1 MPLFKRVTYS
11 FCMEPRPKFN
21 KTKIVATVG
30 PASNTYEKL
39 GMLIRE
45 GVDVFRLNF
54 SHGSYEDHLAVI
66 HNVRRLN
73 KDMRTN
79 VGLLQDLQGPKI
91 RLGDVEGGGVEIKAG
106 DKIKLVCGEKE
117 ISTATRLSTIY
128 LGLARDVKAG
138 DMILIDDGKIELRV
152 LATDRDKEVDVEVIY
167 GGLVKPRKGINLP
180 DSEVSAPSM
189 TEKDIEDLKFGL
201 ENDVDWI
208 ALSFAR
214 RAEDIRF
221 IKSLIAE
228 SGKTA
233 RIIAKIETPEGLR
246 NLDEIIAIT
255 DAVMVARGDL
265 GVEVKMEEVPMAQ
278 KEIVAKCNKAG
289 KPVIVATQMMESM
302 ITAPRPTRAET
313 SDVANAVVDGADA
326 VMLSAETAVG
336 AYPAEVI
343 RSMVATILSVE
354 SRMPSLYNHWHTI
367 TPESPTF
374 MVDSIL
380 SAACHLAKNT
390 GAKAITG
397 MTHRGY
403 TAFQIAKYRP
413 KASIFIFTDNRPLL
427 TALSLI
433 WGVRG
438 FYYDRMVSTDSTVS
452 DIKYVLTT
460 TGHLDAGDVFI
471 NTASMPINEKGKT
484 NMVKVSV
491 A

>member
-1 MPLFKRVTYS
+1 
-11 FCMEPRPKFN
+11 MEPTSQTPVVSFN
-21 KTKIVATVG
+21 RTKIVATVG
-30 PASNTYEKL
+30 PASNTYDRL
-39 GMLIRE
+39 GVLIRE

-54 SHGSYEDHLAVI
+54 SHGAHEEHLSVI
-66 HNVRRLN
+66 NTVRQLN
-73 KDMRTN
+73 KDLHTN

-91 RLGDVEGGGVEIKAG
+91 RLGDVEGGQVEIKAG

-128 LGLARDVKAG
+128 LGLARDVKPG
-138 DMILIDDGKIELRV
+138 DMILLDDGKLELRV

-167 GGLVKPRKGINLP
+167 GGTVKPRKGINLP
-180 DSEVSAPSM
+180 DSNVSAPSM

-201 ENDVDWI
+201 DNDVDWV

-228 SGKTA
+228 AGKQT
-233 RIIAKIETPEGLR
+233 RVVAKIETPEGLR
-246 NLDEIIAIT
+246 NIDEIIAIT
-255 DAVMVARGDL
+255 DAIMVARGDL
-265 GVEVKMEEVPMAQ
+265 GVEINGGEVPLAQ
-278 KEIVAKCNKAG
+278 KMIIQKCNKAG

-313 SDVANAVVDGADA
+313 NDVANAVLDGTDA

-336 AYPAEVI
+336 QYTVEVI
-343 RSMVATILSVE
+343 RSMVNIIRSVE
-354 SRMPSLYNHWHTI
+354 TNSEQIFHRFHPIDAKSPS
-367 TPESPTF
+367 F
-374 MVDSIL
+374 MVDSVL
-380 SAACHLAKNT
+380 SAASHLSRNT

-397 MTHRGY
+397 LTHRGY
-403 TAFQIAKYRP
+403 TAFQISKYRP
-413 KASIFIFTDNRPLL
+413 KANIFVFTDNRSLL
-427 TALSLI
+427 TVLSLV

-438 FYYDRMVSTDSTVS
+438 FYYDQMQSTDATIS
-452 DIKYVLTT
+452 DIKQALTT
-460 TGHLDAGDVFI
+460 TGHLQKGDVFI

>member
-1 MPLFKRVTYS
+1 
-11 FCMEPRPKFN
+11 
-21 KTKIVATVG
+21 
-30 PASNTYEKL
+30 
-39 GMLIRE
+39 
-45 GVDVFRLNF
+45 
-54 SHGSYEDHLAVI
+54 
-66 HNVRRLN
+66 VRRLN

-214 RAEDIRF
+214 RADDIRF

-228 SGKTA
+228 SGKST
-233 RIIAKIETPEGLR
+233 RVIAKIETPEGLR

>member
-1 MPLFKRVTYS
+1 MQPSPVS
-11 FCMEPRPKFN
+11 FN

-30 PASNTYEKL
+30 PASNTYERL

-54 SHGSYEDHLAVI
+54 SHGSYEDHLSVI
-66 HNVRRLN
+66 NTVRRLN

-91 RLGDVEGGGVEIKAG
+91 RLGEVEGGGVEIKRG

-128 LGLARDVKAG
+128 LGLARDVKPG
-138 DMILIDDGKIELRV
+138 DQILIDDGKIELKV
-152 LATDRDKEVDVEVIY
+152 LATDRDKEVDVEVVY

-189 TEKDIEDLKFGL
+189 TEKDIEDLKFGM
-201 ENDVDWI
+201 EHNVDWI

-214 RAEDIRF
+214 KADDIRF
-221 IKSLIAE
+221 IKNLIAE
-228 SGKTA
+228 AGKTT
-233 RIIAKIETPEGLR
+233 RVVAKIETPDGLR
-246 NLDEIIAIT
+246 NIDEIIALT

-278 KEIVAKCNKAG
+278 KMIIEKCNKAG

-313 SDVANAVVDGADA
+313 SDVANAVIDGADA

-336 AYPAEVI
+336 QYPAEVI

-354 SRMPSLYNHWHTI
+354 SRSPKLFYKWWPVDS
-367 TPESPTF
+367 SAPTF
-374 MVDSIL
+374 VEDSIL
-380 SAACHLAKNT
+380 SASCHLAKNT
-390 GAKAITG
+390 SARVLTG
-397 MTHRGY
+397 LTGKGY
-403 TAFQIAKYRP
+403 TAFQLAKYRP
-413 KASIFIFTDNRPLL
+413 KADIFIFTDNRPLL
-427 TALSLI
+427 TVLSLV

-438 FYYDRMVSTDSTVS
+438 FYYDRFNSTDSTIA
-452 DIKYVLTT
+452 DIKNILMT
-460 TGHLDAGDVFI
+460 TGNLNAGNVFI
-471 NTASMPINEKGKT
+471 TTGTMPISERGRA

>member
-1 MPLFKRVTYS
+1 
-11 FCMEPRPKFN
+11 MEPLPHFN

-39 GMLIRE
+39 GMLMRE

-54 SHGSYEDHLAVI
+54 SHGSHEDHLSVI
-66 HNVRRLN
+66 NTVRRLN

-91 RLGDVEGGGVEIKAG
+91 RLGEVEGGAVEIKAG

-117 ISTATRLSTIY
+117 TSTATRLSTIY
-128 LGLARDVKAG
+128 LGLARDVKPG

-189 TEKDIEDLKFGL
+189 TDKDIEDLKFGL
-201 ENDVDWI
+201 ENDVDWV

-221 IKSLIAE
+221 IKGLIAE
-228 SGKTA
+228 SGKSA
-233 RIIAKIETPEGLR
+233 RVIAKIETPEGLK

-278 KEIVAKCNKAG
+278 KLIVEKCNKAG

-313 SDVANAVVDGADA
+313 SDVANAVLDGADA

-343 RSMVATILSVE
+343 RSMVGTILSVE
-354 SRMPSLYNHWHTI
+354 TRRESLYHRWHPI
-367 TPESPTF
+367 SPESPTF
-374 MVDSIL
+374 MVDSVL

-413 KASIFIFTDNRPLL
+413 KANIFIFTDNRSLL
-427 TALSLI
+427 TTLSLI

-438 FYYDRMVSTDSTVS
+438 FYYDRMVSTDSSVS
-452 DIKYVLTT
+452 DIKYALTA
-460 TGHLDAGDVFI
+460 TGNLNKGDVFI

>member
-1 MPLFKRVTYS
+1 
-11 FCMEPRPKFN
+11 METRAQFN

-30 PASNTYEKL
+30 PASNTYERL
-39 GMLIRE
+39 AMLIRE

-54 SHGSYEDHLAVI
+54 SHGSYEDHLSVI
-66 HNVRRLN
+66 NTVRRLN
-73 KDMRTN
+73 KDLRTN

-91 RLGDVEGGGVEIKAG
+91 RLGEVEGGGVEITRG

-128 LGLARDVKAG
+128 LGLARDVKPG
-138 DMILIDDGKIELRV
+138 DMILLDDGKIELKV
-152 LATDRDKEVDVEVIY
+152 LATDRETEVDVEVIY

-201 ENDVDWI
+201 ANDVDWI

-228 SGKTA
+228 EGKDT
-233 RIIAKIETPEGLR
+233 RVIAKIETPEGLR

-278 KEIVAKCNKAG
+278 KMIVEKCNKAG

-302 ITAPRPTRAET
+302 ISAPRPTRAET
-313 SDVANAVVDGADA
+313 SDVANAVMDGADA
-326 VMLSAETAVG
+326 LMLSAETAVG
-336 AYPAEVI
+336 QYPAEVI
-343 RSMVATILSVE
+343 RSMVGTIASVE
-354 SRMPSLYNHWHTI
+354 SRMQSLYNHWFPI
-367 TPESPTF
+367 DPTAPSF
-374 MVDSIL
+374 MVDSLL

-390 GAKAITG
+390 GAKAITA

-413 KASIFIFTDNRPLL
+413 KANIFVFTDNRPLL
-427 TALSLI
+427 TTLSLI

-438 FYYDRMVSTDSTVS
+438 FYYDRMVSTDNTVL

-460 TGHLDAGDVFI
+460 MGHLQKGDVFI
-471 NTASMPINEKGKT
+471 NTASMPINEKGKA

>member
-1 MPLFKRVTYS
+1 MQPSPVS
-11 FCMEPRPKFN
+11 FN

-30 PASNTYEKL
+30 PASNTYERL

-54 SHGSYEDHLAVI
+54 SHGSYEDHLSVI
-66 HNVRRLN
+66 NTVRRLN

-91 RLGDVEGGGVEIKAG
+91 RLGEVEGGGVEIKRG

-128 LGLARDVKAG
+128 LGLARDVKPG
-138 DMILIDDGKIELRV
+138 DQILIDDGKIELKV
-152 LATDRDKEVDVEVIY
+152 LATDRDKEVDVEVVY

-189 TEKDIEDLKFGL
+189 TEKDIEDLKFGM
-201 ENDVDWI
+201 EHNVDWI

-214 RAEDIRF
+214 KADDIRF
-221 IKSLIAE
+221 IKNLIAE
-228 SGKTA
+228 AGKTT
-233 RIIAKIETPEGLR
+233 RVVAKIETPDGLR
-246 NLDEIIAIT
+246 NIDEIIALT

-278 KEIVAKCNKAG
+278 KMIIEKCNKAG

-313 SDVANAVVDGADA
+313 SDVANAVLDGADA

-336 AYPAEVI
+336 QYPAEVI

-354 SRMPSLYNHWHTI
+354 SRSPKLFYKWWPVDATA
-367 TPESPTF
+367 PTF
-374 MVDSIL
+374 VEDSIL

-390 GAKAITG
+390 SARVITG
-397 MTHRGY
+397 LTGKGY
-403 TAFQIAKYRP
+403 TAFQLAKYRP
-413 KASIFIFTDNRPLL
+413 KADIFVFTDNRPLL
-427 TALSLI
+427 TVLSLV

-438 FYYDRMVSTDSTVS
+438 FYYDRFNSTDSTIT
-452 DIKYVLTT
+452 DIKNILTT
-460 TGHLDAGDVFI
+460 TGNLNQGNVFI
-471 NTASMPINEKGKT
+471 TTGSMPISERGRA

>member
-1 MPLFKRVTYS
+1 
-11 FCMEPRPKFN
+11 MENRPTFN

-30 PASNTYEKL
+30 PASNTYERL

-54 SHGSYEDHLAVI
+54 SHGSYEDHLSVI
-66 HNVRRLN
+66 NLVRRLN

-91 RLGDVEGGGVEIKAG
+91 RLGDVEGGGVEIKPG

-128 LGLARDVKAG
+128 LGLARDVKPG
-138 DMILIDDGKIELRV
+138 DMILIDDGKIELKV
-152 LATDRDKEVDVEVIY
+152 LATDRDTEVDVEVIY

-180 DSEVSAPSM
+180 DSEVSAPAM

-201 ENDVDWI
+201 ENGVDWV

-214 RAEDIRF
+214 RGDDIRF
-221 IKSLIAE
+221 IKNLIADA
-228 SGKTA
+228 GKNT
-233 RIIAKIETPEGLR
+233 RVIAKIETPEGLK
-246 NLDEIIAIT
+246 NLDDIIALT

-278 KEIVAKCNKAG
+278 KLIVEKCNKAG

-313 SDVANAVVDGADA
+313 SDVANAVIDGADA

-354 SRMPSLYNHWHTI
+354 TGMPRLFHKWWPIDPT
-367 TPESPTF
+367 SPNF
-374 MVDSIL
+374 MVDSII

-390 GAKAITG
+390 GAKAITA
-397 MTHRGY
+397 MSHRGY
-403 TAFQIAKYRP
+403 TAFQFSKYRP
-413 KASIFIFTDNRPLL
+413 QAGIFVFTDNRDLL
-427 TALSLI
+427 TVISLS

-438 FYYDRMVSTDSTVS
+438 FYYDRRISTDSTIS
-452 DIKYVLTT
+452 DLAYVLTT
-460 TGHLDAGDVFI
+460 TGHLQKGDVFI
-471 NTASMPINEKGKT
+471 NTASMPINEKGRT
-484 NMVKVSV
+484 NMMKVSV

>member
-1 MPLFKRVTYS
+1 MQPSPVS
-11 FCMEPRPKFN
+11 FN

-30 PASNTYEKL
+30 PASNTYERL

-54 SHGSYEDHLAVI
+54 SHGSYEDHLSVI
-66 HNVRRLN
+66 NTVRRLN

-91 RLGDVEGGGVEIKAG
+91 RLGEVEGGGVEIKRG

-128 LGLARDVKAG
+128 LGLARDVKPG
-138 DMILIDDGKIELRV
+138 DQILIDDGKIELKV
-152 LATDRDKEVDVEVIY
+152 LATDRDKEVDVEVVY

-201 ENDVDWI
+201 EHDVDWI

-214 RAEDIRF
+214 KADDIRF
-221 IKSLIAE
+221 IKNLIAE
-228 SGKTA
+228 AGKTT
-233 RIIAKIETPEGLR
+233 RVVAKIETPDGLR
-246 NLDEIIAIT
+246 NIDEIIALT

-278 KEIVAKCNKAG
+278 KMIIEKCNKAG

-313 SDVANAVVDGADA
+313 SDVANAVLDGADA

-336 AYPAEVI
+336 QYPAEVI

-354 SRMPSLYNHWHTI
+354 SRSPKLFYKWWPVDATA
-367 TPESPTF
+367 PTF
-374 MVDSIL
+374 VEDSIL
-380 SAACHLAKNT
+380 SASCHLAKNT
-390 GAKAITG
+390 TARVITG
-397 MTHRGY
+397 LTGKGY
-403 TAFQIAKYRP
+403 TAFQLAKYRP
-413 KASIFIFTDNRPLL
+413 KADIFIFTDNRPLL
-427 TALSLI
+427 TVLSLV

-438 FYYDRMVSTDSTVS
+438 FYYDRFNSTDSTIA
-452 DIKYVLTT
+452 DIKNILTT
-460 TGHLDAGDVFI
+460 TGNLNEGNVFI
-471 NTASMPINEKGKT
+471 TTGSMPISDRGRA

>member
-1 MPLFKRVTYS
+1 
-11 FCMEPRPKFN
+11 MEPTTVSFN

-30 PASNTYEKL
+30 PASNTYERL

-54 SHGSYEDHLAVI
+54 SHGAHEEHLSVI
-66 HNVRRLN
+66 NTVRRLN

-91 RLGDVEGGGVEIKAG
+91 RLGEVEGGGVEIKAG

-128 LGLARDVKAG
+128 LGLARDVKPG
-138 DMILIDDGKIELRV
+138 DQILIDDGKIELRV
-152 LATDRDKEVDVEVIY
+152 LATDRDKEVDVEVVY

-201 ENDVDWI
+201 EHDVDWV

-214 RAEDIRF
+214 RADDIRF
-221 IKSLIAE
+221 IKNLIAE
-228 SGKTA
+228 SGKMT
-233 RIIAKIETPEGLR
+233 RVIAKIETPDGLR
-246 NLDEIIAIT
+246 NIDEIIALT

-278 KEIVAKCNKAG
+278 KMIIEKCNKAG

-313 SDVANAVVDGADA
+313 SDVANAVIDGTDA

-336 AYPAEVI
+336 DYPAEVI

-354 SRMPSLYNHWHTI
+354 SRSPKLFHKWW
-367 TPESPTF
+367 PVDPASPTF
-374 MVDSIL
+374 MVDSVL

-390 GAKAITG
+390 GAKVITG

-413 KASIFIFTDNRPLL
+413 KANIFVFTDDRAML
-427 TALSLI
+427 TVLSLV
-433 WGVRG
+433 WGVRC
-438 FYYDRMVSTDSTVS
+438 FYYDRFNSTDSTIA
-452 DIKYVLTT
+452 DLRYVLTT
-460 TGHLDAGDVFI
+460 TGHLNKGDVFI
-471 NTASMPINEKGKT
+471 NTATLPITDKGRA

>member
-1 MPLFKRVTYS
+1 
-11 FCMEPRPKFN
+11 MENRPTFN

-30 PASNTYEKL
+30 PASNTYERL

-66 HNVRRLN
+66 NLVRRLN

-91 RLGDVEGGGVEIKAG
+91 RLGDVEGGGVEIKPG

-117 ISTATRLSTIY
+117 VSTATRLSTIY

-138 DMILIDDGKIELRV
+138 DMILIDDGKIELKV

-180 DSEVSAPSM
+180 DSEVSAPAM

-201 ENDVDWI
+201 ENDVDWV

-214 RAEDIRF
+214 RGEDIRF
-221 IKSLIAE
+221 IKNLIAE
-228 SGKTA
+228 AGKNT
-233 RIIAKIETPEGLR
+233 RVIAKIETPEGLK
-246 NLDEIIAIT
+246 NLDDIIALT

-278 KEIVAKCNKAG
+278 KLIVEKCNKVG

-313 SDVANAVVDGADA
+313 SDVANAVIDGADA

-354 SRMPSLYNHWHTI
+354 TQMPRLFHKWWPIDAT
-367 TPESPTF
+367 SPNF
-374 MVDSIL
+374 MVDSVI

-390 GAKAITG
+390 GAKAITI
-397 MTHRGY
+397 MSRRGY
-403 TAFQIAKYRP
+403 AAFQFPKYRP
-413 KASIFIFTDNRPLL
+413 LANIFVFTDNRELL
-427 TALSLI
+427 TALSLS

-438 FYYDRMVSTDSTVS
+438 FYFDRHISTDSTIN
-452 DIKYVLTT
+452 DLAYILTT
-460 TGHLDAGDVFI
+460 TGHLQKGDVFI
-471 NTASMPINEKGKT
+471 NTASMPVNEMGRT

>member
-1 MPLFKRVTYS
+1 MQPSPVS
-11 FCMEPRPKFN
+11 FN

-30 PASNTYEKL
+30 PASNTYERL

-54 SHGSYEDHLAVI
+54 SHGAYEEHLSVI
-66 HNVRRLN
+66 NTVRRLN

-91 RLGDVEGGGVEIKAG
+91 RLGEVEGGGVEINRG
-106 DKIKLVCGEKE
+106 DKIKLICGEKE

-128 LGLARDVKAG
+128 LGLARDVKPG
-138 DMILIDDGKIELRV
+138 DQILIDDGKIELKV

-201 ENDVDWI
+201 EHDVDWV

-214 RAEDIRF
+214 KADDIRF
-221 IKSLIAE
+221 IKNLIAE
-228 SGKTA
+228 AGKTT
-233 RIIAKIETPEGLR
+233 RVVAKIETPDGLR
-246 NLDEIIAIT
+246 NIDEIIALT

-278 KEIVAKCNKAG
+278 KMIIEKCNKAG

-313 SDVANAVVDGADA
+313 SDVANAVLDGADA

-336 AYPAEVI
+336 QYPAEVI

-354 SRMPSLYNHWHTI
+354 SRSPKLFYKWW
-367 TPESPTF
+367 PVDAAAPTF
-374 MVDSIL
+374 VEDSIL
-380 SAACHLAKNT
+380 SASCHLAKNT
-390 GAKAITG
+390 TARVITG
-397 MTHRGY
+397 MTGKGY
-403 TAFQIAKYRP
+403 TAFQLAKYRP
-413 KASIFIFTDNRPLL
+413 KADIFIFTDNRPLL
-427 TALSLI
+427 TVLSLV
-433 WGVRG
+433 WGVRC
-438 FYYDRMVSTDSTVS
+438 FYYDRFNSTDSTIS
-452 DIKYVLTT
+452 DIKNVLLTT
-460 TGHLDAGDVFI
+460 GNLKEGNVFI
-471 NTASMPINEKGKT
+471 TTGSMPISERGRA

>member
-1 MPLFKRVTYS
+1 
-11 FCMEPRPKFN
+11 MEPRPHFN
-21 KTKIVATVG
+21 RTKIVATVG

-54 SHGSYEDHLAVI
+54 SHGSYEDHLSVI
-66 HNVRRLN
+66 NTVRRLN
-73 KDMRTN
+73 KDMRTH

-91 RLGDVEGGGVEIKAG
+91 RLGDVEGGGVEIKPG

-189 TEKDIEDLKFGL
+189 TEKDIADLKFGL
-201 ENDVDWI
+201 EHDVDWI

-228 SGKTA
+228 SGKTT
-233 RIIAKIETPEGLR
+233 RVIAKIETPEGLK
-246 NLDEIIAIT
+246 NLDEIIALT

-278 KEIVAKCNKAG
+278 KMIVEKCNKAG

-313 SDVANAVVDGADA
+313 SDVANAVIDGADA

-336 AYPAEVI
+336 QYPAEVI
-343 RSMVATILSVE
+343 RSMVGTIMSVE
-354 SRMPSLYNHWHTI
+354 TRMPSIYHHWHPI
-367 TPESPTF
+367 TPDSPSF
-374 MVDSIL
+374 MVDSVL

-413 KASIFIFTDNRPLL
+413 KAHIFIFTDNRNLL
-427 TALSLI
+427 TTLSLI

-438 FYYDRMVSTDSTVS
+438 FYYDRMVSTDGTVS
-452 DIKYVLTT
+452 DIKYALTAS
-460 TGHLDAGDVFI
+460 GHLQKGDVFI

>member
-1 MPLFKRVTYS
+1 
-11 FCMEPRPKFN
+11 MEPTTVSFN

-30 PASNTYEKL
+30 PASNTYERL

-54 SHGSYEDHLAVI
+54 SHGAHEEHLSVI
-66 HNVRRLN
+66 NTVRRLN

-91 RLGDVEGGGVEIKAG
+91 RLGEVAGGGVEIKAG

-128 LGLARDVKAG
+128 LGLARDVKPG
-138 DMILIDDGKIELRV
+138 DQILIDDGKIELRV
-152 LATDRDKEVDVEVIY
+152 LATDRDKEVDVEVVY

-201 ENDVDWI
+201 EHDVDWV

-214 RAEDIRF
+214 RADDIRF
-221 IKSLIAE
+221 IKNLIAE
-228 SGKTA
+228 SGKMT
-233 RIIAKIETPEGLR
+233 RVIAKIETPDGLR
-246 NLDEIIAIT
+246 NIDEIIALT

-278 KEIVAKCNKAG
+278 KMIIEKCNKAG

-313 SDVANAVVDGADA
+313 SDVANAVIDGTDA

-336 AYPAEVI
+336 DYPAEVI

-354 SRMPSLYNHWHTI
+354 SRSPKLFHKWW
-367 TPESPTF
+367 PVDPASPTF
-374 MVDSIL
+374 MVDSVL

-390 GAKAITG
+390 GAKVITG

-413 KASIFIFTDNRPLL
+413 KANIFVFTDDRAML
-427 TALSLI
+427 TVLSLV
-433 WGVRG
+433 WGVRC
-438 FYYDRMVSTDSTVS
+438 FYYDRFNSTDSTIA
-452 DIKYVLTT
+452 DLRYVLTT
-460 TGHLDAGDVFI
+460 TGHLNKGDVFI
-471 NTASMPINEKGKT
+471 NTATLPITDKGRA

>member
-1 MPLFKRVTYS
+1 
-11 FCMEPRPKFN
+11 MENRPTFN

-54 SHGSYEDHLAVI
+54 SHGSHEDHLAVI
-66 HNVRRLN
+66 NLVRRLN
-73 KDMRTN
+73 KDMRTH

-91 RLGDVEGGGVEIKAG
+91 RLGEVEGGSFEIKPG
-106 DKIKLVCGEKE
+106 EHITLVCGEKE
-117 ISTATRLSTIY
+117 ISVPGRISTIY
-128 LGLARDVKAG
+128 LGLARDVKPG

-152 LATDRDKEVDVEVIY
+152 LSTDREKEVQCEVIY

-180 DSEVSAPSM
+180 DSDVSAPSM

-214 RAEDIRF
+214 RGEDIRF
-221 IKSLIAE
+221 IKQIIAE
-228 SGKTA
+228 SGKQA
-233 RIIAKIETPEGLR
+233 KVIAKIETPEGLK
-246 NLDEIIAIT
+246 NLDEIIALT

-278 KEIVAKCNKAG
+278 KMIIEKCNKVG

-313 SDVANAVVDGADA
+313 SDVANAVLDGADA

-343 RSMVATILSVE
+343 RSMVGTILSVE
-354 SRMPSLYNHWHTI
+354 TRRESLYYRWSPI
-367 TPESPTF
+367 TPESPSF
-374 MVDSIL
+374 MVDSVL
-380 SAACHLAKNT
+380 SAACHMAKNT

-413 KASIFIFTDNRPLL
+413 KANIFIFTDNRNLL
-427 TALSLI
+427 TTLSLI

-438 FYYDRMVSTDSTVS
+438 FYYDRMVSTDGTVG
-452 DIKYVLTT
+452 DIKYILTT
-460 TGHLDAGDVFI
+460 TGHLAKGDVFI
-471 NTASMPINEKGKT
+471 NTASMPIGEKGKT
-484 NMVKVSV
+484 NMIKVSV

>member
-1 MPLFKRVTYS
+1 
-11 FCMEPRPKFN
+11 MEPTAHFN
-21 KTKIVATVG
+21 KVKIVATVG

-54 SHGSYEDHLAVI
+54 SHGSHEDHLAVI
-66 HNVRRLN
+66 NTVRRLN
-73 KDMRTN
+73 KDLRTH

-91 RLGDVEGGGVEIKAG
+91 RLGEVEGGGVEIKPG

-128 LGLARDVKAG
+128 LGLARDVKPG

-233 RIIAKIETPEGLR
+233 RVIAKIETPEGLK
-246 NLDEIIAIT
+246 NLDEIIALT

-278 KEIVAKCNKAG
+278 KMIVEKCNKAG

-313 SDVANAVVDGADA
+313 SDVANAVIDGADA

-354 SRMPSLYNHWHTI
+354 TRMPNLFNRWHPI
-367 TPESPTF
+367 TPESPSF
-374 MVDSIL
+374 MVDSVL

-413 KASIFIFTDNRPLL
+413 KANIFIFTDNRPLL
-427 TALSLI
+427 TTLSLI

-438 FYYDRMVSTDSTVS
+438 FYYDRMLSTDGTIS

-460 TGHLDAGDVFI
+460 TGHLNKGDVFI

>member
-1 MPLFKRVTYS
+1 
-11 FCMEPRPKFN
+11 MEPSTVSFN

-30 PASNTYEKL
+30 PASNTYDLL

-54 SHGSYEDHLAVI
+54 SHGAHEEHLSVI
-66 HNVRRLN
+66 NTVRRLN
-73 KDMRTN
+73 KDLRTN

-91 RLGDVEGGGVEIKAG
+91 RLGEVEGGSVEIKRG

-128 LGLARDVKAG
+128 MGLARDVKPG
-138 DMILIDDGKIELRV
+138 DQILIDDGKIELKV
-152 LATDRDKEVDVEVIY
+152 LATDRDHEVDVEVVY
-167 GGLVKPRKGINLP
+167 GGTVKPRKGINLP

-201 ENDVDWI
+201 EHDVDWI

-214 RAEDIRF
+214 KADDIRF
-221 IKSLIAE
+221 IKRLIAE
-228 SGKTA
+228 AGKTT
-233 RIIAKIETPEGLR
+233 RVIAKIETPDGLR
-246 NLDEIIAIT
+246 NIDEIIALA

-278 KEIVAKCNKAG
+278 KMIIEKCNKAG

-313 SDVANAVVDGADA
+313 SDVANAVIDGADA

-343 RSMVATILSVE
+343 RSMVGTILSVE
-354 SRMPSLYNHWHTI
+354 SR
-367 TPESPTF
+367 SPKLFYKWWPVDAAATTF
-374 MVDSIL
+374 VEDSIL
-380 SAACHLAKNT
+380 SASCHLAKNT
-390 GAKAITG
+390 TARVITG
-397 MTHRGY
+397 MTAKGY
-403 TAFQIAKYRP
+403 TAFQLAKYRP
-413 KASIFIFTDNRPLL
+413 KADIFIFTDNRPLL
-427 TALSLI
+427 TVLSLV
-433 WGVRG
+433 WGVRC
-438 FYYDRMVSTDSTVS
+438 FYYDRFNSTDSTIS
-452 DIKYVLTT
+452 DIKNILTT
-460 TGHLDAGDVFI
+460 TGHLKEGNVFI
-471 NTASMPINEKGKT
+471 TTGTMPISERGRA

>member
-1 MPLFKRVTYS
+1 MQPSPVS
-11 FCMEPRPKFN
+11 FN

-30 PASNTYEKL
+30 PASNTYERL

-54 SHGSYEDHLAVI
+54 SHGSYEDHLSVI
-66 HNVRRLN
+66 NTVRRLN
-73 KDMRTN
+73 KDLRTN

-91 RLGDVEGGGVEIKAG
+91 RLGEVEGGGVEIKRG

-128 LGLARDVKAG
+128 LGLARDVKPG
-138 DMILIDDGKIELRV
+138 DQILIDDGKIELKV
-152 LATDRDKEVDVEVIY
+152 LATDRDKEVDVEVVY

-189 TEKDIEDLKFGL
+189 TEKDIEDLKFGM
-201 ENDVDWI
+201 EHNVDWI

-214 RAEDIRF
+214 KADDIRF
-221 IKSLIAE
+221 IKNLIAE
-228 SGKTA
+228 AGKNT
-233 RIIAKIETPEGLR
+233 RVVAKIETPDGLR
-246 NLDEIIAIT
+246 NIDEIIALT

-278 KEIVAKCNKAG
+278 KMIIEKCNKAG

-313 SDVANAVVDGADA
+313 SDVANAVLDGADA

-336 AYPAEVI
+336 QYPAEVI

-354 SRMPSLYNHWHTI
+354 SRSPKLFYKWWPVDATA
-367 TPESPTF
+367 PTF
-374 MVDSIL
+374 VEDSIL
-380 SAACHLAKNT
+380 SASCHLAKNT
-390 GAKAITG
+390 SARVLTG
-397 MTHRGY
+397 LTGKGY
-403 TAFQIAKYRP
+403 TAFQLAKYRP
-413 KASIFIFTDNRPLL
+413 KADIFIFTDNRPLL
-427 TALSLI
+427 TVLSLV

-438 FYYDRMVSTDSTVS
+438 FYYDRFNSTDSTIA
-452 DIKYVLTT
+452 DIKNILMT
-460 TGHLDAGDVFI
+460 TGNLNAGNVFI
-471 NTASMPINEKGKT
+471 TTGTMPISERGRA
-484 NMVKVSV
+484 NMV
-491 A
+491 

>member
-1 MPLFKRVTYS
+1 MQPS
-11 FCMEPRPKFN
+11 PISFN

-30 PASNTYEKL
+30 PASNTYERL

-54 SHGSYEDHLAVI
+54 SHGAHEEHLSVI
-66 HNVRRLN
+66 NTVRRLN
-73 KDMRTN
+73 KDLRTN

-91 RLGDVEGGGVEIKAG
+91 RLGEVEGGGVEIKPG

-128 LGLARDVKAG
+128 LGLARDVKPG
-138 DMILIDDGKIELRV
+138 DQILIDDGKIELKV
-152 LATDRDKEVDVEVIY
+152 LATDRDKEVDVEVVY

-201 ENDVDWI
+201 ANDVDWV

-214 RAEDIRF
+214 KADDIRF
-221 IKSLIAE
+221 IKNLIAE
-228 SGKTA
+228 AGKNT
-233 RIIAKIETPEGLR
+233 RVVAKIETPDGLR
-246 NLDEIIAIT
+246 NIDEIIALT

-278 KEIVAKCNKAG
+278 KMIIEKCNKAG

-313 SDVANAVVDGADA
+313 SDVANAVIDGADA

-336 AYPAEVI
+336 QYPAEVI

-354 SRMPSLYNHWHTI
+354 SR
-367 TPESPTF
+367 SPKLFYKWWPVDSAASTF
-374 MVDSIL
+374 VEDSIL
-380 SAACHLAKNT
+380 SASCHLAKNT
-390 GAKAITG
+390 AARVITG
-397 MTHRGY
+397 LTGKGY
-403 TAFQIAKYRP
+403 TAFQLAKYRP
-413 KASIFIFTDNRPLL
+413 KADIFIFTDNRPLL
-427 TALSLI
+427 TVLSLV

-438 FYYDRMVSTDSTVS
+438 FYYDRFNSTDSTIA
-452 DIKYVLTT
+452 DIKNILTT
-460 TGHLDAGDVFI
+460 TGNLKEGNVFI
-471 NTASMPINEKGKT
+471 TTGSMPISERGRA

>member
-1 MPLFKRVTYS
+1 
-11 FCMEPRPKFN
+11 MEPSPHFN

-30 PASNTYEKL
+30 PASNTYDKL
-39 GMLIRE
+39 GVLIRE

-54 SHGSYEDHLAVI
+54 SHGSYDDHLSVI
-66 HNVRRLN
+66 NTVRRLN
-73 KDMRTN
+73 KDLRTN

-91 RLGDVEGGGVEIKAG
+91 RLGEVEGGGVEISRG

-117 ISTATRLSTIY
+117 TSTATRLSTIY
-128 LGLARDVKAG
+128 MGLARDVKPG
-138 DMILIDDGKIELRV
+138 DMILIDDGKIELKV
-152 LATDRDKEVDVEVIY
+152 LATDRETEVDVEVIY

-180 DSEVSAPSM
+180 DSEVSAPAM

-201 ENDVDWI
+201 EHDVDWV

-221 IKSLIAE
+221 IKKLIAE
-228 SGKTA
+228 AGKTT
-233 RIIAKIETPEGLR
+233 RVIAKIETPEGLR

-278 KEIVAKCNKAG
+278 KLIIEKCNKVG

-313 SDVANAVVDGADA
+313 SDVANAVMDGADA
-326 VMLSAETAVG
+326 LMLSAETAVG

-343 RSMVATILSVE
+343 RSMVGTILSVE
-354 SRMPSLYNHWHTI
+354 TRTSSLFHHWFPI
-367 TPESPTF
+367 DPAGPNF
-374 MVDSIL
+374 MVDSLL

-397 MTHRGY
+397 TTHRGY

-413 KASIFIFTDNRPLL
+413 KANIFIFTDNRPLL
-427 TALSLI
+427 TALSLV

-438 FYYDRMVSTDSTVS
+438 FYYDRLVSTDNTVS

-460 TGHLDAGDVFI
+460 TGHLAPGDVFI
-471 NTASMPINEKGKT
+471 NTGSMPILDKGLA